1 MKIDHTN
8 VVRVYS
14 GKSGC
19 MCGCNGSYREE
30 ERSKKNMLTRVLKQA
45 YEIDMWRGVDSEG
58 VAGAIWVDDGRRTQV
73 VYYGVGAKLFEDVDA
88 ATLKEE
94 HDGEMI
100 TRVNMMSG
108 KEYQERRDTPIY
120 CSPAS
125 ETYWSM

>member
-30 ERSKKNMLTRVLKQA
+30 ERSKKNMLTRILKSD
-45 YEIDMWRGVDSEG
+45 YNIDVWKMDSDG
-58 VAGAIWVDDGRRTQV
+58 IAGCLWNDDGRRTQA
-73 VYYGVGAKLFEDVDA
+73 VYFGAGVKLFEDVDA

-94 HDGEMI
+94 RDGEMV

-108 KEYQERRDTPIY
+108 LEYQERRDTPIY